1 MLLQP
6 TPNGSSDRIYCPES
20 TSTLALAENESRSI
34 NRMSSSSI
42 VGSQECCGES
52 YYVDADDE
60 WIFSSLYLYSTLW
73 IKYSEIKNNYIYGKS
88 PGDSSLIS
96 IDKLQEKTDHNDPL
110 KQVRVRICS
119 KQIIQFLSELN
130 KNYEAEIF
138 FEQSHSFD
146 DTNRA
151 WIMCKK
157 LCVDEWMVSL
167 APIKNKS
174 MKQILATMARLHFES
189 ALYIDF
195 FVSTSRVMQMKSYI
209 CTNAP
214 NLSCLYEST
223 FNGDVIRI
231 HSNYSSNSKL
241 PTENDTFESI
251 SQLLDVMDSNYNDID
266 IHTPLYEFPLCPRSI
281 VSLTTTLRKKIK
293 VCEIPQP
300 TDIIRKVLLLKK
312 HEVSFLMGFQGTR
325 INSIRKSSACVIKV
339 LPYSTTMD
347 ATFIPLKNTPQ
358 DLVICG
364 TPANVQYSINLIQN
378 YLMDYRDNNSCP

>member
-20 TSTLALAENESRSI
+20 TSALALAENESRSI

-42 VGSQECCGES
+42 VGSQECYGES
-52 YYVDADDE
+52 YADADDE
-60 WIFSSLYLYSTLW
+60 WIFNSLYLYNALW
-73 IKYSEIKNNYIYGKS
+73 IKYSEIKNSYIYGKS
-88 PGDSSLIS
+88 SGDSSLIS
-96 IDKLQEKTDHNDPL
+96 IDKLQETTDHSDPL
-110 KQVRVRICS
+110 KHVKVRICS

-138 FEQSHSFD
+138 FEQPHPFE

-157 LCVDEWMVSL
+157 ICVDEWMVSL
-167 APIKNKS
+167 APIKNKN
-174 MKQILATMARLHFES
+174 MKQIIATMARLHFES
-189 ALYIDF
+189 ALFIDF
-195 FVSTSRVMQMKSYI
+195 FVTTSRVMQMKSYI

-223 FNGDVIRI
+223 LSGDVIRI

-241 PTENDTFESI
+241 PTENDTVESI
-251 SQLLDVMDSNYNDID
+251 NQLLDVMDSNYNDIA
-266 IHTPLYEFPLCPRSI
+266 IHTPLCEFPLCPRSI
-281 VSLTTTLRKKIK
+281 VSLTTGLRKKNK
-293 VCEIPQP
+293 VCEIPQH

-312 HEVSFLMGFQGTR
+312 HEVSFLMGFQGSR

-339 LPYSTTMD
+339 LPYSTTMG

-364 TPANVQYSINLIQN
+364 TPANVQYSINLIQS